1 MMISIINNYS
11 LFESQDNE
19 IIQMLPVKLYK
30 KISETLF
37 YQLKIL

>member
-1 MMISIINNYS
+1 MMISLISEDS
-11 LFESQDNE
+11 LFESHDNE
-19 IIQMLPVKLYK
+19 IIQMLSVKLDK